1 MKEDFFKIVGIIIVV
16 GVLIYLAVKSMKL
29 QTSIIEGLVNPSSTT
44 MTSSQDALAE
54 NKASGAEAYAIE
66 IQKLYAKNTDNM
78 LIKDNRT
85 SYENVIVQMDD
96 FINSLMLQRI
106 MSINKTELT
115 EDNLISNLE
124 KINILNQGKQSLNS
138 VMKFIDGL

>member
-1 MKEDFFKIVGIIIVV
+1 MKEDLFKIVGIIIVV
-16 GVLIYLAVKSMKL
+16 GFLIYLAVKSMKV
-29 QTSIIEGLVNPSSTT
+29 QTSIIEGLVNPTSTALA
-44 MTSSQDALAE
+44 SSQDALAE
-54 NKASGAEAYAIE
+54 NKASGAEAYANE

-106 MSINKTELT
+106 MSINKTDLT

-138 VMKFIDGL
+138 IMKFIDGI